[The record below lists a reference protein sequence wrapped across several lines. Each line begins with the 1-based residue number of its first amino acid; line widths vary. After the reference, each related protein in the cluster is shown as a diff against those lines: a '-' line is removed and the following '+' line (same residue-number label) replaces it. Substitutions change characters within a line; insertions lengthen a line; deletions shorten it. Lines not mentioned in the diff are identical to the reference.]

1 MKCHRNTADTGNA
14 VEIVAGIQ
22 VLRAVAVLVVTI
34 CHAQFEVSRIGELPA
49 AVPAATLDGL
59 AGFGVQL
66 FFVISGFVMVYS
78 SESLFGTR
86 RGLLIFLE
94 RRLVRIVPLYWI
106 VTTIY
111 LALTL
116 LVTKFDKGYP
126 FSFVLASYMFV
137 PAARP
142 DGVIE
147 PLVGQGW
154 SLNYEMLFY
163 FVFALTVCNVRRVSV
178 SMVTAVLVAAVAI
191 GQMVHPLPFVIS
203 VWTSP
208 LLLYFVFGMWIGLTY
223 REGLRLTPVQG
234 LSLIGIGCVLLF
246 VEFYWAPQTAVFG
259 IAVWAIPAL
268 IVAGA
273 SLPKPSLKGPFWS
286 PVMMIGSASY
296 ALYLFHAIPIRT
308 LFLLARWTGF
318 DLQRTTLAYVCAAV
332 LISILLAIA
341 IYYLVERPLLK
352 TLRWRN
358 TTKSSRLEVGALDQ
372 SGVVLVPEFQVHR
385 AEDRL

>member
-1 MKCHRNTADTGNA
+1 MKYLHNAAGTGNA
-14 VEIVAGIQ
+14 VETVAGIQ

-49 AVPAATLDGL
+49 AMPAATLDGL

-78 SESLFGTR
+78 SEPLFGSR
-86 RGLLIFLE
+86 HGPFIFLE
-94 RRLVRIVPLYWI
+94 RRLIRIVPLYWI

-116 LVTKFDKGYP
+116 LVAKFDKGYP
-126 FSFVLASYMFV
+126 FSFVLASYLFV

-163 FVFALTVCNVRRVSV
+163 FVFALTVCSVRRASV
-178 SMVTAVLVAAVAI
+178 AIVTVVLVAAVAA
-191 GQMVHPLPFVIS
+191 GQMLHPLPFVIS
-203 VWTSP
+203 VWTVP
-208 LLLYFVFGMWIGLTY
+208 LLLYFVFGMWIGLAY
-223 REGLRLTPVQG
+223 REGLCLTPVQG
-234 LSLIGIGCVLLF
+234 LGLIGIGCALLF
-246 VEFYWAPQTAVFG
+246 VEFYWTPETTAFG
-259 IAVWAIPAL
+259 VAIWAIPAL
-268 IVAGA
+268 MVAGA
-273 SLPKPSLKGPFWS
+273 SLPRPSLKGPFWS
-286 PVMMIGSASY
+286 TVMVIGAASY
-296 ALYLFHAIPIRT
+296 ALYLFHAIPIRM

-318 DLQRTTLAYVCAAV
+318 DLGRDTLAYVCAAV
-332 LISILLAIA
+332 LISIILAIA

-352 TLRWRN
+352 ALRWRN
-358 TTKSSRLEVGALDQ
+358 PAKSPRLVPNSLDQ
-372 SGVVLVPEFQVHR
+372 SAIALVHR
-385 AEDRL
+385 AEERA